1 MFDKSTVKQLIEHNL
16 LDALENDS
24 NRSQRLLRMREI
36 SERGIRELTLLAG
49 QIPKS
54 TYVKIFTY
62 VNMEKLLKAILE
74 GNPDDRMADLQFE
87 VEMSRISAML
97 IRECVNYC
105 ARLYSLGIEPD
116 RTLNQTVLDKLTNA
130 VELCEAIAFKTFIKQ
145 TESIGREEST
155 HYLFNWDKISPGDSY
170 DFGGIIGEDNWNLI
184 KYLNKKLDER
194 IDRKARKGLLNIKQ
208 IRIEVADR
216 IKECCFLLE
225 NDIGYRCIL
234 EMKKD
239 ESELELKITDLEGN
253 RIPIASKKRLIVQK
267 DSIKNYKYIFLHKVT
282 NNQARKRIHPSRS
295 IPEEK

>member
-1 MFDKSTVKQLIEHNL
+1 MFDKSTIKELTKHNL

-36 SERGIRELTLLAG
+36 SERGIRELTLLAS

-54 TYVKIFTY
+54 THVKIFTY
-62 VNMEKLLKAILE
+62 ANMEKLLKAMLE

-130 VELCEAIAFKTFIKQ
+130 VELCEAIAFKTFIMQ
-145 TESIGREEST
+145 TESLGREEST
-155 HYLFNWDKISPGDSY
+155 HYLFNWDKITPSDSY

-184 KYLNKKLDER
+184 KYLNKELDEY
-194 IDRKARKGLLNIKQ
+194 IDRKARRGLLNIKQ

-216 IKECCFLLE
+216 SKECYFLLE
-225 NDIGYRCIL
+225 NGKGYRCIL
-234 EMKKD
+234 EMKKN
-239 ESELELKITDLEGN
+239 ESELKLKITDLEGDL
-253 RIPIASKKRLIVQK
+253 IPMTSKKKLIAQK
-267 DSIKNYKYIFLHKVT
+267 DSIKNYKYIFLHRLTKSQV
-282 NNQARKRIHPSRS
+282 RKRIHPS
-295 IPEEK
+295 

>member
-1 MFDKSTVKQLIEHNL
+1 MLDSIEK
-16 LDALENDS
+16 DS
-24 NRSQRLLRMREI
+24 NKSQRLFRMRDI

-54 TYVKIFTY
+54 THVKIFTY
-62 VNMEKLLKAILE
+62 TNMEKLLKAVLE
-74 GNPDDRMADLQFE
+74 GDPDDRMADLQFE

-130 VELCEAIAFKTFIKQ
+130 VELCEAIALKIFIRQ
-145 TESIGREEST
+145 TESLGREEST
-155 HYLFNWDKISPGDSY
+155 HYLFNWDKITPSDTY

-184 KYLNKKLDER
+184 KYLNKELDER
-194 IDRKARKGLLNIKQ
+194 IDRKDRKGLLNIHQ

-216 IKECCFLLE
+216 SKECHFLLE
-225 NDIGYRCIL
+225 NDKGYRCIL

-239 ESELELKITDLEGN
+239 ESELELIITDLRATEY
-253 RIPIASKKRLIVQK
+253 P
-267 DSIKNYKYIFLHKVT
+267 
-282 NNQARKRIHPSRS
+282 
-295 IPEEK
+295 